1 VSPRF
6 EAFLA
11 ELYTD
16 DDARRRF
23 LSDPRDAAR
32 RARLADAEV
41 EALAAIDRLGLE
53 LAAVSFALKRAQRR
67 PRRPRW
73 RRWLARLRPSVVP

>member
-1 VSPRF
+1 MSPRF

-16 DDARRRF
+16 DGARHRF
-23 LSDPRDAAR
+23 LSNPRDAAR

-53 LAAVSFALKRAQRR
+53 LAAGSFALKRAKRR

-73 RRWLARLRPSVVP
+73 RRWFARLRAYVVP